1 MFFATFSGQ
10 MLPLLLTVCFPL
22 LFFLTGRALPQSSAD
37 GTKVDWPRLRVLEIP
52 CVETQRVEIPY
63 VETPYVDTAD
73 TRVGMPI
80 LSVVTEQGE
89 LPLPPAPVLLFSPFP
104 VKGFPAL
111 PFLHHSGNKA
121 PPSGC

>member
-37 GTKVDWPRLRVLEIP
+37 GTKVDWPQLRVLEIP
-52 CVETQRVEIPY
+52 CVETPCVEIPC
-63 VETPYVDTAD
+63 VDTAD

-80 LSVVTEQGE
+80 LSVVTEQGV
-89 LPLPPAPVLLFSPFP
+89 LPLPPAPVLLFSPSP

-111 PFLHHSGNKA
+111 PFLLHSGNKA
-121 PPSGC
+121 PPSAC